1 MNNNFYV
8 ISIGLVII
16 ALLFVGLFINK
27 QPIIIQP
34 TTELGAAAGTT
45 HTNAEVFLSRLTT
58 GCLKVYQAG
67 ATTNAS
73 TTYYVVAST
82 TVSAGNG
89 YYLMA
94 TSTRPTNCP
103 IQ

>member
-1 MNNNFYV
+1 MNKT
-8 ISIGLVII
+8 SIIVGWLITAI
-16 ALLFVGLFINK
+16 LFAGLFISFRQNVYVTV
-27 QPIIIQP
+27 QP
-34 TTELGAAAGTT
+34 TDLGAAAGTT
-45 HTNAEVFLSRLTT
+45 HTNAEVFLSRLTA
-58 GCLKVYQAG
+58 GCLRVYQAN

-103 IQ
+103 VQ